1 MKEEDLTVEWP
12 IDVEP
17 WEKNKKNHVPGLQ
30 YFVRTSLLFFFIL
43 YIFFVPASPLISIKQ
58 TILFLA
64 GYIGFHIILRQTM
77 IARGV
82 LWRYIR
88 PSIIVDLAFAY
99 FVWLYDPCQPAPM
112 VLYTVIVVI
121 GNGIQYGIRAF
132 QLLAFS
138 VVIFAPIIFA
148 ARSYTA
154 GFNISELFLCVMS
167 ITIFIYIYKFIFRI
181 EKFRTETKERTRAL
195 AVSESK
201 YRDIFE
207 NTGAGSI
214 IIEDDLLISEANA
227 KFEKMSGYRKDE
239 IEGKFRWIDM
249 VEKDN
254 LKEMKKDHLIRV
266 RGGGPAPVEYEFR
279 LVRKDGEV
287 IDVFAEV
294 NRDSASEK
302 SIASVIDISPRKR
315 AERALQKAH
324 DELEKRVEER
334 TSELK
339 DANRQLTT
347 AKEAADASGRA
358 KSEFLAN
365 MSHEIRTPMNAIIGM
380 CDLVM
385 NTDLSRKQKE
395 YVSIVRSSSRSL
407 LELINDILDFS
418 KIDAGKL
425 DFENV
430 PFNLREVV
438 EEITDMFLEK
448 SMEKEIELIVDIN
461 PDVPR
466 TLISDPLRLRQVL
479 ANLTSNAFKFTK
491 RGEICI
497 TVRTQARERDQ
508 VQLLFCVRD
517 TGIGIDDKNS
527 AQLFDAFAQ
536 ADGSTTRKYG
546 GTGLGLAISKKI
558 VSIMGGDIWVE
569 SKIGIGSSFYFTME
583 TDIADDDTAVV
594 QSLPPYL
601 KNKKVLVVD
610 DNPSTLMIMKRFLE
624 AFGFRTEMA
633 NSGESAVK
641 LFGMAAEEEPYAL
654 ILMDIRLPGI
664 DGVEAIEIIKN
675 DRSHKAPPIICISA
689 YGRESEINRAKEA
702 GADSFLMK
710 PVKQSLLFDTI
721 MEIFGFRSS
730 TVKKE
735 IDGLVRHGE
744 FSDLHLLLVEDNP
757 INQMV
762 ATEVLSAVEIKVDVA
777 NNGIEAIDAVRSKT
791 YDAVL
796 MDVQMPEMDGIEA
809 SKYIRNQLKILN
821 LPIIAMTAHAM
832 YGDRERCLAAGMNDY
847 VPKPIDRKELFAA
860 LRKHISR
867 LGDDITYVAEIG
879 LDEQQYSLPG
889 LDMSAGVERL
899 GGNWEKYIDIVVEF
913 CSSFENSFNQFTDF
927 IEKGTY
933 GDARLMAHSMK
944 GVAANISAVDLGIVT
959 GALEQS
965 LENQEKAQSLKLVKA
980 VEDIFVQIRNSLEK
994 MGYGVKSK
1002 IHVVEKGE
1010 ALKPEK
1016 LFALFQE
1023 LSKNLEQSDP
1033 VASEN
1038 CIREIKYGFSFSE
1051 INQEFEALGR
1061 TLEQQVIGYNYDD
1074 ACATLKTL
1082 DRKLK
1087 KQLGF

>member
-1 MKEEDLTVEWP
+1 MKDENLTVEWP
-12 IDVEP
+12 IDVES
-17 WEKNKKNHVPGLQ
+17 WGKNKKNHVPGLQ
-30 YFVRTSLLFFFIL
+30 YFVRITLLLFF
-43 YIFFVPASPLISIKQ
+43 IFYTFLVPLSPIISIKQ
-58 TILFLA
+58 TIIFLL
-64 GYIGFHIILRQTM
+64 GYAGFHIILRQTM
-77 IARGV
+77 IVKGS

-88 PSIIVDLAFAY
+88 PSIIVDLSFAY

-132 QLLAFS
+132 QLLALS
-138 VVIFAPIIFA
+138 VVIFSPLIYL
-148 ARSYTA
+148 ARWYSV
-154 GFNISELFLCVMS
+154 GLNIPELFLCAMS

-181 EKFRTETKERTRAL
+181 EKFRSETKERTRAL
-195 AVSESK
+195 AISESK

-214 IIEDDLLISEANA
+214 IIEDNLMISEANA
-227 KFEKMSGYRKDE
+227 KFEKMSGYKKSE
-239 IEGKFRWIDM
+239 IEGRFRWIDM

-254 LKEMKKDHLIRV
+254 LKEMKKDHVERV
-266 RGGGPAPVEYEFR
+266 MGGRPAPAEYEFR

-302 SIASVIDISPRKR
+302 SIASIIDISPRKR

-339 DANRQLTT
+339 DANRQLTS

-395 YVSIVRSSSRSL
+395 YISIVRSSSRSL

-425 DFENV
+425 DFESV
-430 PFNLREVV
+430 PFNLREVI

-448 SMEKEIELIVDIN
+448 SMKKEIELIVDIN
-461 PDVPR
+461 PEVPR
-466 TLISDPLRLRQVL
+466 KLIADPLRLRQVL

-491 RGEICI
+491 RGEICLS
-497 TVRTQARERDQ
+497 VQTQVIEGGHAR
-508 VQLLFCVRD
+508 LLFCVRD
-517 TGIGIDDKNS
+517 TGIGIEKKHS
-527 AQLFDAFAQ
+527 EKLFDAFAQ

-558 VSIMGGDIWVE
+558 VSIMGGAIWVE
-569 SKIGIGSSFYFTME
+569 STIGVGSSFCFTME
-583 TDIADDDTAVV
+583 SEIVEEDNRIV
-594 QSLPPYL
+594 QFLPPYL

-610 DNPSTLMIMKRFLE
+610 DNPSTLMIMKRFLDT
-624 AFGFRTEMA
+624 FGFRTEMA

-641 LFGMAAEEEPYAL
+641 LYEMAAEEEPFAL

-664 DGVEAIEIIKN
+664 DGIETIEIIKN
-675 DRSHKAPPIICISA
+675 NKSYKPPPIICISA
-689 YGRESEINRAKEA
+689 YGRESEINRAKES

-710 PVKQSLLFDTI
+710 PVKQSLLFDTV
-721 MEIFGFRSS
+721 MEILGFRSS
-730 TVKKE
+730 MVKKE
-735 IDGLVRHGE
+735 IEGLVKQGE
-744 FSDLHLLLVEDNP
+744 FSDLQILLVEDNP

-762 ATEVLSAVEIKVDVA
+762 ATEVLTAVDIKVDVA
-777 NNGIEAIDAVRSKT
+777 NNGIEAIDAVRCQT

-809 SKYIRNQLKILN
+809 STYIRNQLKMLN

-867 LGDDITYVAEIG
+867 LGDDIPCASVDLG
-879 LDEQQYSLPG
+879 DELQYSLPG
-889 LDMSAGVERL
+889 IDMSAGVERL

-913 CSSFENSFNQFTDF
+913 CSNFENSFNQFTDF
-927 IEKGTY
+927 VEKGTY
-933 GDARLMAHSMK
+933 DDARMMAHSMK

-959 GALEQS
+959 GALEQA
-965 LENQEKAQSLKLVKA
+965 LEKQDKDQSLKLVKA
-980 VEDIFVQIRNSLEK
+980 VEDVFVQIRDSLEK
-994 MGYGVKSK
+994 MGYGAKSK
-1002 IHVVEKGE
+1002 IHVVGKGDV
-1010 ALKPEK
+1010 LKPEK
-1016 LFALFQE
+1016 LFSLFQE
-1023 LSKNLEQSDP
+1023 LSKNLEKSDP

-1038 CIREIKYGFSFSE
+1038 CFREIKYGFSFSE
-1051 INQEFEALGR
+1051 INQEFEQLGR
-1061 TLEQQVIGYNYDD
+1061 TLEQQVVGYNFDD
-1074 ACATLKTL
+1074 AGDTLKTL